1 MFQSSIVAFPWDL
14 VDEGLD
20 AALDLLQGEIGV
32 TSVSVWTSTPPLGQM
47 RARPLSPR
55 CFRTDGGLCFQPEAA
70 LYEDS
75 RCKPPTADWI
85 KSRNPLTRISEGC
98 QKREFGFRANVSLTR
113 VGRLAERQPEVACK
127 NVFGTASQRAV
138 CLSNPDVQALL
149 AALVR
154 DLTSNYAVTAV
165 VLADLDVAWDEAQEL
180 QLPVQ
185 CEEVGLLRRLLSLCF
200 CESCRQCASASGL
213 DAAAA
218 QRVIEGMIDDILN
231 GTGERFFSLD
241 DAIAAQPILSE
252 LLGRYSAERSNLIA
266 RIVNASRCD
275 VYMLHD
281 ESGLWE
287 SDAMATTAPVGTGRI
302 TRVNRIE
309 SGAELSPPIGGQHEL
324 RIPLAAVGRDDGAAL
339 VHALSAA
346 VDAGYAG
353 VELDHF
359 GAIAP
364 SREASVRQA
373 VRIARRSVGV

>member
-32 TSVSVWTSTPPLGQM
+32 TNLSVWVSTPPLGQL

-55 CFRTDGGLCFQPEAA
+55 CFRTDGGLFFQPDAA

-85 KSRNPLTRISEGC
+85 KSRNPLARISEGC
-98 QKREFGFRANVSLTR
+98 QTRELGLRANVSLTR
-113 VGRLAERQPEVACK
+113 VGRLAERKPELACK
-127 NVFGTASQRAV
+127 NVFDTSSHNSV
-138 CLSNPDVQALL
+138 CLSNPDVQAMLV
-149 AALVR
+149 ALVR
-154 DLTSNYAVTAV
+154 DLTSNYATTAV
-165 VLADLDVAWDEAQEL
+165 VLADLDVAWDEAHDL

-185 CEEVGLLRRLLSLCF
+185 CEEAGLLRRLLSLCF

-218 QRVIEGMIDDILN
+218 QRVIGGMIDDILN
-231 GTGERFFSLD
+231 GTGKRFSSLD
-241 DAIAAQPILSE
+241 AAITAQPILGD
-252 LLGRYSAERSNLIA
+252 LLGRYAAERTILIE
-266 RIVNASRCD
+266 RMVNASRCD

-281 ESGLWE
+281 ESALWQ
-287 SDAMATTAPVGTGRI
+287 SDAIATTSPVGTGRI

-309 SGAELSPPIGGQHEL
+309 AGVELSPPTDGHHEL
-324 RIPLAAVGRDDGAAL
+324 RIPLATVGRDDGTAL

-359 GAIAP
+359 GAISP